1 MVFHTDWMLD
11 DSEEPPQK
19 SLPELPLDVRDTIL
33 SFAFYRCEA
42 EKMAHDFRPAIK
54 YLGMFKSN
62 ELWNTFT
69 EGSKYIEISKDRK
82 TARRTDPNED
92 RPHCTVV
99 AGAWVPWSGRATGTV
114 KLLSEGRVHIS
125 IFTNECQSCNGTGQV
140 PGRVWGTNP
149 CEACN
154 GTGKRQLDYNTSDYS
169 RTAYRSWTYSSTL
182 NAGGFE
188 SMEYCEN
195 GSIFSRTTGRTV
207 NGITIG
213 GTRAFSQGDTVTLTL
228 DNRQLFFY
236 INGELRDTINLQG
249 NMPPVGWDSDTY
261 HHSDHV
267 SLPLGP
273 ATEVTLAVSMELDER
288 VSLE

>member
-1 MVFHTDWMLD
+1 MGTMKLTTRSRSWLLAATAVTAALADHDNIKPLRFQCPAAPSRRRMVFHTDCMLD
-11 DSEEPPQK
+11 DSEEPK

-54 YLGMFKSN
+54 YLGMFESI
-62 ELWNTFT
+62 LWNTFT
-69 EGSKYIEISKDRK
+69 EGSKYIE
-82 TARRTDPNED
+82 
-92 RPHCTVV
+92 
-99 AGAWVPWSGRATGTV
+99 
-114 KLLSEGRVHIS
+114 IS

-154 GTGKRQLDYNTSDYS
+154 GTGKRQLDYNTGDYS

-228 DNRQLFFY
+228 DNRQLFFFV
-236 INGELRDTINLQG
+236 NGELRDTIDLQG
-249 NMPPVGWDSDTY
+249 NMPPVGWDTDTD

-273 ATEVTLAVSMELDER
+273 ATEVTLAVSMGLDDR